1 MAKTKS
7 KGQQKLSASHYENIL
22 RGLEKELE
30 SKVSGGI
37 KAAERLPDA
46 MDFQLALNDA
56 NLEVASRTINYQKLV
71 KVRQALERVK
81 DGTYGSCADCEEEIP
96 HVRLNAVPWAERCVG
111 CQEIEDN
118 KPQEE
123 EVAA

>member
-1 MAKTKS
+1 MAKAKS
-7 KGQQKLSASHYENIL
+7 NGKQKLSASHYEKIL
-22 RGLEKELE
+22 RELEKELA
-30 SKVSGGI
+30 SQVSGGI
-37 KAAERLPDA
+37 KAAEKLPDP

-81 DGTYGSCADCEEEIP
+81 DGTFGSCEDCEEKIGE
-96 HVRLNAVPWAERCVG
+96 HRLRAVPWALRCVR
-111 CQEIEDN
+111 CQEIEDK

>member
-7 KGQQKLSASHYENIL
+7 NGQQKLSASHYEKVL
-22 RGLEKELE
+22 KQLEVELAPR
-30 SKVSGGI
+30 VSGGI
-37 KAAERLPDA
+37 PAAEKLPDP
-46 MDFQLALNDA
+46 MDFQLALNDT
-56 NLEVASRTINYQKLV
+56 NLEVASRTINYQKLQQ
-71 KVRQALERVK
+71 VRQALDRVK